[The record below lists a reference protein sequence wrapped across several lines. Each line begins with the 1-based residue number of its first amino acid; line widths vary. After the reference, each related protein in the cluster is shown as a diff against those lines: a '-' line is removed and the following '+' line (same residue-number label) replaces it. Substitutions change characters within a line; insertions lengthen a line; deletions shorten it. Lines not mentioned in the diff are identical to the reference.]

1 MYYFQYSDLVEL
13 FLQVQEQF
21 LGLSLLFQILI
32 LIGLGLMT
40 YGLFALVYQV
50 IKAAFTLV
58 FEVVKQTFNLLIT
71 VMKSFG
77 LVVSSVFDS
86 RPRYPVEAE

>member
-1 MYYFQYSDLVEL
+1 MYNFQYSDFVEL

-40 YGLFALVYQV
+40 YGIFALIYQV

-58 FEVVKQTFNLLIT
+58 YEVVKQSFNLTIT
-71 VMKSFG
+71 VIKSLG
-77 LVVSSVFDS
+77 LILSSVFDS
-86 RPRYPVEAE
+86 RPKYQVEA